1 MVVVGILVL
10 VGAVVLLGNQGQK
23 TSQTS
28 IPTPTQ
34 VSGLGQQVSSAS
46 VEITSSGFIQQTL
59 NIKVGT
65 KVTWMNKS
73 GVAIQIASAPHP
85 THTAYPP
92 LNLGMVEDGGSVS
105 LIFGELGTYEY
116 HNHLNPTQSGSIVV
130 E

>member
-46 VEITSSGFIQQTL
+46 IELTSSGFIQQTL